1 VIISYEIIIEIAK
14 ISRYKGSEV
23 KAMTLSKGSRWICQN
38 LDCRAEIVVEKSS
51 ELATGANPVCSCG
64 VVLKQLY
71 SVPTL
76 TELRPEEGSKLFPTF
91 RKVE

>member
-1 VIISYEIIIEIAK
+1 
-14 ISRYKGSEV
+14 
-23 KAMTLSKGSRWICQN
+23 MTLSKGSRWICQN

-51 ELATGANPVCSCG
+51 ELPTGTNPVCSCG
-64 VVLKQLY
+64 AILKQLY

-76 TELRPEEGSKLFPTF
+76 TDLRPEEGNKLFPTF